1 MASADF
7 SSPLREEISPGKMQN
22 LSPRAAWLY
31 LMRLDDLR
39 ALLFKAS
46 LPPAPGLAASSCP
59 YGRGFASRF
68 FRLRLAT
75 TPCASATVAVIGSD
89 WLLSSNKTLPM
100 LGTPCRRAS
109 ARRWS
114 LYISEARR
122 AKHPSPRREPCGIA
136 RENASPG
143 TGRKAVLSPRGRAY
157 RIRCHASLGMTGIPL
172 GTTLGG
178 GALVA
183 PRCSRPH
190 QPLGRRSR

>member
-89 WLLSSNKTLPM
+89 WLLSFNEILPM
-100 LGTPCRRAS
+100 LGTPRAG
-109 ARRWS
+109 
-114 LYISEARR
+114 LQ
-122 AKHPSPRREPCGIA
+122 PRSTPMY
-136 RENASPG
+136 PG
-143 TGRKAVLSPRGRAY
+143 AARGR
-157 RIRCHASLGMTGIPL
+157 LFG
-172 GTTLGG
+172 
-178 GALVA
+178 V
-183 PRCSRPH
+183 
-190 QPLGRRSR
+190 